1 MSEPADSNKRGD
13 APEPPWRVL
22 RPERPARPA
31 LTREAIV
38 EAAIAVLDE
47 DGADGL
53 SMRRVAE
60 RLGAGAA
67 SLYWHVPSKAVL
79 VDLVLD
85 RVAGELVLPP
95 PEPERWQQQ
104 LRELGHQ
111 MRELLNRHRDLGR
124 LTLGRVPMG
133 PNLVRFLEWQLAL
146 MRGAGVPD
154 RVAALTGDLLVL
166 YVGAFAY
173 EDSVG
178 MQSSTDEAV
187 PIDSLMGQMFRD
199 YLASLPPDQF
209 PNTVQMA
216 DEVIFHGR
224 EERFDF
230 GLDVLIRGLASFER
244 DSS

>member
-1 MSEPADSNKRGD
+1 MSESANTDEPGA
-13 APEPPWRVL
+13 APEPPWRML

-31 LTREAIV
+31 LNREAII

-79 VDLVLD
+79 IDLVLD

-95 PEPERWQQQ
+95 PEPDRWQEQ

-111 MRELLNRHRDLGR
+111 IHELLNRHRDLGR

-133 PNLVRFLEWQLAL
+133 PNLVRFIEWQLAL

-154 RVAALTGDLLVL
+154 RVAALTGDLLTL
-166 YVGAFAY
+166 YVGAFAF
-173 EDSVG
+173 EDSV
-178 MQSSTDEAV
+178 MRSPAEEAPAHDEIAR
-187 PIDSLMGQMFRD
+187 MFRD
-199 YLASLPPDQF
+199 YLASLPAGSF
-209 PNTVQMA
+209 PHTVEMA
-216 DEVIFHGR
+216 DELVGPDR
-224 EERFDF
+224 DDRFNF
-230 GLDVLIRGLASFER
+230 GLDVLIRGIASFEP
-244 DSS
+244 DSG